1 MERFKIIGIKLKT
14 RLLIIALCCMSGS
27 ICAQSW
33 DWWPLAISDT
43 AACADTIAY
52 HAYVSALASSGQQ
65 APFFLRTNKHG
76 NISHSPSSG
85 NISAAVYKKPTCPS
99 RWWDYD
105 FGVQLTGR
113 ADSAGMTG
121 YFEQL
126 YAHGRLYIVD
136 ITLGICP
143 VIHGSQSPTLSMGGL
158 LFSGNA
164 HPIPRISVGID
175 DYIPFPGLYGYF
187 EFKGGMTLGW
197 LADESPVKKT
207 KLHHKFVGLRLGGRL
222 PVTLAYEMHH
232 AAQWGGYRDTVD
244 YGNTFADFYN
254 VFLFRSGGI
263 TMSDQMN
270 AQGNHIGFQELAL
283 TFKHN
288 GWMAR
293 AYWQSLFED
302 MSARFIGFGTNS
314 RDGLWG
320 LNIRQDSWPYINEL
334 TLEFMNT
341 THQSG
346 PMHDRDGLVFAGVD
360 SYYRNSA
367 YPQGWSYYGSI
378 IGTPYMQID
387 NNRVRAYFVG
397 VGGDIYGYKYRM
409 MASHVQN
416 HGRYIAPLPSQN
428 TALLLEVTR
437 RFEKAWGLEFT
448 AALAGDIGTQYGN
461 SFGGYLRIAKT
472 GIITKY

>member
-1 MERFKIIGIKLKT
+1 MIGTELKIRHAIIG
-14 RLLIIALCCMSGS
+14 LLCMCGTYLP
-27 ICAQSW
+27 AQGW
-33 DWWPLAISDT
+33 DWWPLAINDT
-43 AACADTIAY
+43 VLCTDTIEY
-52 HAYVSALASSGQQ
+52 GVYTSALASSGLE
-65 APFFLRTNKHG
+65 APFLLRANRNA
-76 NISHSPSSG
+76 NISRAPYSG
-85 NISAAVYKKPTCPS
+85 NFSAGIYKRPTS
-99 RWWDYD
+99 SFRWWDYD

-113 ADSAGMTG
+113 VDSAGVTG

-126 YAHGRLYIVD
+126 YAHSRLYVVD
-136 ITLGICP
+136 ITLGIRP
-143 VIHGSQSPTLSMGGL
+143 MIYGSQSRTLTMGGL

-164 HPIPRISVGID
+164 HPIPRVSVGID
-175 DYIPFPGLYGYF
+175 DYIAFPGLYGYL
-187 EFKGGMTLGW
+187 EIKGGLTFGFLNDHSVVEK
-197 LADESPVKKT
+197 A